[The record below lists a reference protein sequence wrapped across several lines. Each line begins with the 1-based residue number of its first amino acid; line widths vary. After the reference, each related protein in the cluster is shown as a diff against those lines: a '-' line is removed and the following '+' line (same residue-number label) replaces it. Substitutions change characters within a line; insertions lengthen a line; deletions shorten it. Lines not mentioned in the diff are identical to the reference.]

1 MSLDPTD
8 ARILDEIQQD
18 GRLSNQD
25 LAARIGLSPAPCWRR
40 LKRLEESGI
49 VQRYV
54 ALLDPEALGLT
65 VTVFAS
71 VSLENHHADTVQLFD
86 ELVSE
91 ADEVLECYSMSGQSD
106 YLIKVVARNMIHYEE
121 FLSQRLM
128 ICPAVRSVNTSFV
141 LKRKK
146 YTTALPVA
154 GWKSGRRTA
163 DGGQ

>member
-1 MSLDPTD
+1 MNIDSTD

-40 LKRLEESGI
+40 LKRLEESG
-49 VQRYV
+49 VLQRYV

-86 ELVSE
+86 ELVRE

-106 YLIKVVARNMIHYEE
+106 YLIKVVARNMTHYEE

-154 GWKSGRRTA
+154 GWKSARRTA